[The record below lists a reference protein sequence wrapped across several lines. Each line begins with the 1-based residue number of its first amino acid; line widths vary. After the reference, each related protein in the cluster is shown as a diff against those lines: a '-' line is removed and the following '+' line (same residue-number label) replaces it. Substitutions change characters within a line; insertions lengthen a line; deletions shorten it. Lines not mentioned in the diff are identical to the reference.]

1 MADDAGHTRADL
13 SAAPPSAEDI
23 AEMDFF
29 ELLRQLET
37 EDRRFGRSGDAGR
50 EPARLG
56 QSARMSF
63 ATSDLAAVTPA
74 RGAHPAQVT
83 VNVLGLIGPEGPMP
97 LHMTRWIL
105 QRLSNRWFSGE
116 SEGVTADTSFLEFVN
131 LLQHRMMALYWRAW
145 ADTRPEIHIAH
156 GDGAR
161 ITAMLRALA
170 GIGLPGEM
178 TGDRRLDGS
187 KLHHAT
193 SLAQE
198 VRSPERLARFLET
211 VLEMPVSID
220 EFSGHWIEI
229 PEPLQTRVGQ
239 QYCGLGT
246 GAVVGARSYD
256 RQSRAEIRLGPLT
269 LTQFTTFLDDAG
281 TWDRLRHAVV
291 FAMGRDLDFGLRL
304 VLRADEVP
312 GARIGTGRLGQTLW
326 LDPVA
331 GRDGDELCFG
341 RLTERTGAAAG
352 GAS

>member
-13 SAAPPSAEDI
+13 TQPPPSAEDI

-37 EDRRFGRSGDAGR
+37 EERRFGRSGTAAR

-63 ATSDLAAVTPA
+63 ATSDLAAYQPA
-74 RGAHPAQVT
+74 RGDAPARVT
-83 VNVLGLIGPEGPMP
+83 VNLLGLIGPEGPMP

-116 SEGVTADTSFLEFVN
+116 SEGVTSDTSFLEFAN
-131 LLQHRMMALYWRAW
+131 LLQHRLMTLYWRAW

-161 ITAMLRALA
+161 VTALLGALA
-170 GIGLPGEM
+170 GIGLPGQM
-178 TGDRRLDGS
+178 TGDQRLDGS

-211 VLEMPVSID
+211 VLEVPVTIE
-220 EFSGHWIEI
+220 EFAGHWIEI
-229 PEPLQTRVGQ
+229 PVPLQSRLGQ
-239 QYCGLGT
+239 SYSGLGT

-256 RQSRAEIRLGPLT
+256 RQSRAEIGLGPLT
-269 LTQFTTFLDDAG
+269 LAQVTAFLDDAEA
-281 TWDRLRHAVV
+281 WDRLRHAVI
-291 FAMGRDLDFGLRL
+291 FAMGRDIAFGLRL

-312 GARIGTGRLGQTLW
+312 EARLGQGRLGQTLW
-326 LDPVA
+326 LDPRP
-331 GRDGDELCFG
+331 GHDPDDLCFAS
-341 RLTERTGAAAG
+341 LTETPRAAAG
-352 GAS
+352 GLQ